1 MSGDAHTEAFHRLVL
16 GIVKKRVNDAY
27 KTAHDD
33 NTFLRRGDRL
43 TITDP
48 FNDDVKI
55 GTVSKTDPVDTAE
68 IADPAAFRDW
78 MATNYPE
85 NVRHQRH
92 ITGPMDEVIRV
103 LAEHAP
109 HLLSERSVEVRP
121 WAADEV
127 LRKSAAAGQ
136 AVGPG
141 GELDVPGVTVQ
152 KGKPT
157 LQVRPN
163 AKAEQVIDEL
173 WASGRLAFDATFRPQ
188 LPASEDTPEH
198 PNTWSEAA

>member
-1 MSGDAHTEAFHRLVL
+1 VDTHTEAFHRLVL
-16 GIVKKRVNDAY
+16 GIVKKRVTKAYNDAH
-27 KTAHDD
+27 AD

-55 GTVSKTDPVDTAE
+55 GTVSKTDPDDTAE
-68 IADPAAFRDW
+68 VTDPAAFRDW
-78 MATNYPE
+78 MATHYPE

-92 ITGPMDEVIRV
+92 ITGPMDEVVAV

-109 HLLSERSVEVRP
+109 HLLSEEAVEVRP
-121 WAADEV
+121 WARDEV
-127 LRKSAAAGQ
+127 LRKSVTAGVP
-136 AVGPG
+136 VGPG
-141 GELDVPGVTVQ
+141 GELDVPGVTVK

-163 AKAEQVIDEL
+163 AKAEQVIDGL

-188 LPASEDTPEH
+188 LPASEDATQQ
-198 PNTWSEAA
+198 NTWSEAA